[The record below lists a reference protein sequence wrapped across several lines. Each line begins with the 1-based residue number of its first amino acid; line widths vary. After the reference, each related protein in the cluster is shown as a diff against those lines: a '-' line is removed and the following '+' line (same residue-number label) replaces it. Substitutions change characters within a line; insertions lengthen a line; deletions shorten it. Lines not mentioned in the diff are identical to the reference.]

1 MTTPSVVDLASMALR
16 RVLRTSLSFRRYST
30 HFGFQTVSEDEKG
43 KRVGEVFSNV
53 AEYYDLMN
61 DAMSGGVHRIWKDYF
76 VGKMSP
82 RADTRLL
89 DVAGGTGDIAFRCL
103 RHMKN
108 SALPSEEQSG
118 EIIVCDINAEM
129 LKVGEKRAK
138 EDGLK
143 LKWVQGDAEKL
154 PFPDNTFD
162 VYSIAYGIRNV
173 TRVQKALEEAHRVL
187 KVGGRFMCLEFSDV
201 KNPFINDI
209 YDWYSFNIIPVTGK
223 LLTGDWKS
231 YQYLVESIR
240 QFPGADEFKAM
251 IEKAGFEAVYYEK
264 LMFGVSAIHSG
275 FKLK

>member
-1 MTTPSVVDLASMALR
+1 MALR
-16 RVLRTSLSFRRYST
+16 RVLRSSLGFRRYST
-30 HFGFQTVSEDEKG
+30 HFGYETVSENEKG
-43 KRVGEVFSNV
+43 QRVGEVFSNV

-61 DAMSGGVHRIWKDYF
+61 DAMSGGIHRVWKDYF
-76 VGKMSP
+76 VNKMSP
-82 RADTRLL
+82 RSDTRLL

-108 SALPSEEQSG
+108 SALPDEHQSG

-138 EDGLK
+138 QDGLE
-143 LKWVQGDAEKL
+143 LKWVQGNAEEL
-154 PFPDNTFD
+154 PFPENSFD

-173 TRVQKALEEAHRVL
+173 TRIQKALEEAFRVL

-201 KNPFINDI
+201 QNPIINDV

-223 LLTGDWKS
+223 LLSGDWKS

-240 QFPGADEFKAM
+240 QFPKADDFKNM
-251 IEKAGFEAVYYEK
+251 IEEAGFQEVHYEK